1 MSLLDSHRATQS
13 LLPIRLFKAPNSTL
27 VRNVPFFLILLE
39 APEDEDEEAQ
49 PGGLSP

>member
-39 APEDEDEEAQ
+39 AQKMRMRKPSLV
-49 PGGLSP
+49 G